1 MQNALPTEH
10 TLSFDTFYA
19 CTCAK
24 SDFLQCSW
32 PDHHVANFR
41 RESKVLCKKTSL
53 HTEKSSTLPFAFV
66 ICGKHVQ
73 KRSKKK
79 KKKPAA
85 DHFAYIMDTISF
97 FFTFMYL
104 WPLLVKFPKIM
115 QIIFQELIAMQY
127 ILPLQYIHVLPL
139 QYIPGHAAHSM
150 LKQQIG
156 SRNSIKIVPTF
167 ENSLMQSLLSYFTG
181 NKLRKPS

>member
-1 MQNALPTEH
+1 MPYPQNILSVV
-10 TLSFDTFYA
+10 TLFMRVY
-19 CTCAK
+19 
-24 SDFLQCSW
+24 
-32 PDHHVANFR
+32 
-41 RESKVLCKKTSL
+41 
-53 HTEKSSTLPFAFV
+53 
-66 ICGKHVQ
+66 VQ
-73 KRSKKK
+73 KVISYSAHGQTTMSPILGEKVRFCARRLLCTQKKAQLFPLLSSFVGSKYRNAAKKK
-79 KKKPAA
+79 KTAA
-85 DHFAYIMDTISF
+85 DHFAFIMDTISF
-97 FFTFMYL
+97 FFTFKYL

-181 NKLRKPS
+181 NKLRNTS

>member
-1 MQNALPTEH
+1 MR
-10 TLSFDTFYA
+10 
-19 CTCAK
+19 
-24 SDFLQCSW
+24 
-32 PDHHVANFR
+32 V
-41 RESKVLCKKTSL
+41 
-53 HTEKSSTLPFAFV
+53 
-66 ICGKHVQ
+66 HVQ
-73 KRSKKK
+73 KVIFYSARGQTTMSPILGEKVRFCARRLLCTQKKAQLFPLLSSFVGSTYRNAAKKK

>member
-1 MQNALPTEH
+1 MPYPQNILSVL
-10 TLSFDTFYA
+10 TLFMR
-19 CTCAK
+19 
-24 SDFLQCSW
+24 
-32 PDHHVANFR
+32 V
-41 RESKVLCKKTSL
+41 
-53 HTEKSSTLPFAFV
+53 
-66 ICGKHVQ
+66 HVQ
-73 KRSKKK
+73 KVIFYSARGQTTMSPILGEKVRFCARRLLCTQKKAQLFPLLSSFVGSMYRNAAKKK
-79 KKKPAA
+79 KKKKQLQ
-85 DHFAYIMDTISF
+85 TILLILWTRFPF
-97 FFTFMYL
+97 FFTFKYL

-127 ILPLQYIHVLPL
+127 ILPLQYIH
-139 QYIPGHAAHSM
+139 GHAAHSM